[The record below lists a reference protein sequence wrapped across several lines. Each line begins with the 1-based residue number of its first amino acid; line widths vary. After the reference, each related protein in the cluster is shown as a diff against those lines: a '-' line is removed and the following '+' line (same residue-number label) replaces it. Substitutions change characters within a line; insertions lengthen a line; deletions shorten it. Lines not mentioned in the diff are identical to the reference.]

1 MASLPYP
8 RTHRAFCW
16 YILPRN
22 TLSCCK
28 ISHRFHR
35 FHRFLGCFQGVHLS
49 QVHQQSKKC
58 TNREG
63 VPSARLVQLRQLHP
77 LGVLPQ
83 NSRNTQN
90 LLLRYS
96 PTDFTDLH
104 RNFCWDNFP
113 QNSQN
118 PQNLLLRYSPT
129 EFTEPTEPS
138 AEKNSRRFH
147 RFTQIL
153 LVRRFCVFCEICGRI
168 TQAVSV

>member
-28 ISHRFHR
+28 ISHR

-83 NSRNTQN
+83 NSQNTLGFQ
-90 LLLRYS
+90 LRK
-96 PTDFTDLH
+96 
-104 RNFCWDNFP
+104 
-113 QNSQN
+113 
-118 PQNLLLRYSPT
+118 SPT
-129 EFTEPTEPS
+129 EFTEHTETS
-138 AEKNSRRFH
+138 CWEKLP
-147 RFTQIL
+147 QISQIYTDTFSKKVL
-153 LVRRFCVFCEICGRI
+153 CVLWILWENNAISIC
-168 TQAVSV
+168 ADLWNLWEFLCSNV

>member
-1 MASLPYP
+1 MYCRRVWHPCH
-8 RTHRAFCW
+8 THA
-16 YILPRN
+16 P
-22 TLSCCK
+22 TELSVD
-28 ISHRFHR
+28 ISSHGIHFLAVKSPTD
-35 FHRFLGCFQGVHLS
+35 FTDLHRFLGCFQGVHLS

-77 LGVLPQ
+77 LGVL
-83 NSRNTQN
+83 
-90 LLLRYS
+90 
-96 PTDFTDLH
+96 
-104 RNFCWDNFP
+104 P

-153 LVRRFCVFCEICGRI
+153 LVRRFCVFCEFCGRI
-168 TQAVSV
+168 TQSASV